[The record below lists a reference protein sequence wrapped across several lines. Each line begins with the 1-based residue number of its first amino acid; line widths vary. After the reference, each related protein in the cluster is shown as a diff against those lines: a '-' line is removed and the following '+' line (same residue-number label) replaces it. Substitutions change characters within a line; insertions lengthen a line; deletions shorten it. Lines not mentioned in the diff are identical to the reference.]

1 MSSTR
6 LSAVLLTMAFAA
18 TGADKCFAQS
28 APSPESQIQRI
39 ITKQEVAWNVGDSSG
54 FGSAFT
60 EDADFINIL
69 GQAFHGREA
78 ITQVH
83 NMILNGPSKGSHATV
98 TIHQFRQLTP
108 DVVLVEAM
116 YEVTGYK
123 SLPPG
128 ITPTSE
134 GVLKTRVKY
143 VLIKRDE
150 AWQIVAA
157 QNTAILPPS
166 PVPNKH

>member
-6 LSAVLLTMAFAA
+6 LRVVLLTLAFA
-18 TGADKCFAQS
+18 TGADKSFAQS
-28 APSPESQIQRI
+28 APNPEPQIQRI
-39 ITKQEVAWNVGDSSG
+39 ITKQEVAWNVGDSAG

-83 NMILNGPSKGSHATV
+83 NMILNGPYKGSHATV

-108 DVVLVEAM
+108 DVVLVEAI

-123 SLPPG
+123 ALPPG
-128 ITPTSE
+128 ITPSSE
-134 GVLKTRVKY
+134 GVLKTRMKY
-143 VLIKRDE
+143 VLLKRDE
-150 AWQIVAA
+150 TWQIVAA
-157 QNTAILPPS
+157 QNTAILPPPKS
-166 PVPNKH
+166 

>member
-6 LSAVLLTMAFAA
+6 LNVVLLTLAFAA
-18 TGADKCFAQS
+18 TGADKSFAQS
-28 APSPESQIQRI
+28 APSPEAQIQRI
-39 ITKQEVAWNVGDSSG
+39 ITKQEVAWNVADSAS
-54 FGSAFT
+54 FGSTFT

-78 ITQVH
+78 IVQIHAT
-83 NMILNGPSKGSHATV
+83 IFNGPYKGSHTTV
-98 TIHQFRQLTP
+98 TMHQFRQLTP

-123 SLPPG
+123 SLPQG

-134 GVLKTRVKY
+134 GVLKTRMKY
-143 VLIKRDE
+143 VLLKRDE
-150 AWQIVAA
+150 GWQIVAA
-157 QNTAILPPS
+157 QNTAILPP
-166 PVPNKH
+166 PAQKTH